1 MIDTTV
7 TRPLSNLMKVVSNLN
22 NCLDSLKMDNI
33 RQSDQLAD
41 VNDNEKAF
49 SLRFVFVTE
58 HRLDCW
64 RPEYFFHILIMER
77 AELVVL
83 HVPE

>member
-22 NCLDSLKMDNI
+22 NCLDSLKMNNI

-41 VNDNEKAF
+41 VNYNEKAL

-58 HRLDCW
+58 HRLDC
-64 RPEYFFHILIMER
+64 
-77 AELVVL
+77 
-83 HVPE
+83 

>member
-22 NCLDSLKMDNI
+22 NCLDSLKMNNI
-33 RQSDQLAD
+33 SDQLAD

-58 HRLDCW
+58 HRLDC
-64 RPEYFFHILIMER
+64 
-77 AELVVL
+77 
-83 HVPE
+83 

>member
-22 NCLDSLKMDNI
+22 NCLDSLKMNNI

-49 SLRFVFVTE
+49 SLRFVFVTK
-58 HRLDCW
+58 HRLDC
-64 RPEYFFHILIMER
+64 
-77 AELVVL
+77 
-83 HVPE
+83 